1 MEEAPLKHTEE
12 DSHELTEPVIMKAGV
27 PFFSSLKLAEM
38 SDIEVARRHI
48 ITTRDTIS
56 TQLSK
61 LSKLQ
66 ELLCSD
72 LGIEKEEES
81 LQVTRKLADQVL
93 DTAFKLSAGAGR
105 LVDDI
110 DCLISRLREERDRME
125 GESLN
130 WETGR
135 TQIGGT

>member
-1 MEEAPLKHTEE
+1 MEESRLNPTLKGIPELNE
-12 DSHELTEPVIMKAGV
+12 DVLVTTGV
-27 PFFSSLKLAEM
+27 PFPGSPIFAEM
-38 SDIEVARRHI
+38 NDIEVARRHI
-48 ITTRDTIS
+48 ISTRDAIT

-72 LGIEKEEES
+72 LRIEKEEES

-110 DCLISRLREERDRME
+110 DCLIGRLREEKERMQE
-125 GESLN
+125 GDMKGEMN
-130 WETGR
+130 GMQVGR
-135 TQIGGT
+135 T